1 MTKRDF
7 ELIAQA
13 LRIAAY
19 EARHN
24 GADASDGVQIATEA
38 IAVRLAD
45 DNPRFM
51 PARFLAACRTSEEAK

>member
-19 EARHN
+19 EARFN
-24 GADASDGVQIATEA
+24 GADASDGVQIAAEVTVSKVDIGSAWPPNLRCPLRES
-38 IAVRLAD
+38 
-45 DNPRFM
+45 
-51 PARFLAACRTSEEAK
+51 AA

>member
-1 MTKRDF
+1 MTRRDF

-13 LRIAAY
+13 LRIAAH

-24 GADASDGVQIATEA
+24 GTSPSDGVQIAAEA
-38 IAVRLAD
+38 IAVRLSD

-51 PARFLAACRTSEEAK
+51 PARFLAACRTSEEAN